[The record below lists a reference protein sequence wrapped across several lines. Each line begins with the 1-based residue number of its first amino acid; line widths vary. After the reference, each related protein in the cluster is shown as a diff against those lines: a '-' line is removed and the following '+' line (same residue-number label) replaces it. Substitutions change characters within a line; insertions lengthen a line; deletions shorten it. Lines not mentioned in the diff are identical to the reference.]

1 MVIKEYFEDVYNR
14 VIDQKDNYEKTTV
27 AVGEHF
33 ADIYTSDSA
42 LKRVFFYSIAHLI
55 NYNALT
61 LSSLTIYCIKDDIL
75 EERLKAPTLCADE
88 LSLNGTYNNSDSDR
102 YFIFYQPWL
111 HQIYLYDS
119 LHNIAIYWVKSIN
132 NIPWWEP
139 TFSFRIIFHWWSL
152 KTPYQLIHSGAISK
166 DGNKTF
172 LFPAP
177 SGSGKSTTTLQLWLS
192 GFLYLGDDYIMI
204 DVDKNIVYQL
214 YSTAKVETIT
224 LEKFLPELKEKIINK
239 NKLQEQKGILHI
251 ENLQKIYALPI
262 SCIIIPNISSGN
274 YGIFECNKSAAQLAI
289 APTTLH
295 HLPHNRDT
303 SFRKITKLVQTNKT
317 YIWNLPP
324 LRDTLVNQFS
334 QFQVNE

>member
-1 MVIKEYFEDVYNR
+1 MLIKEYFEDVYNR
-14 VIDQKDNYEKTTV
+14 IIERKGNYEKTCI

-33 ADIYTSDSA
+33 ADIYTSDKE
-42 LKRVFFYSIAHLI
+42 LKRIFFYSIAHLI
-55 NYNALT
+55 TYNAAA
-61 LSSLTIYCIKDDIL
+61 LSSLTIYCITDDIL
-75 EERLKAPTLCADE
+75 EKRLKAPMLSAEE

-102 YFIFYQPWL
+102 YYIFYQPWL

-119 LHNIAIYWVKSIN
+119 LYNIAIYWVKNIN
-132 NIPWWEP
+132 DIPWWEP

-152 KTPYQLIHSGAISK
+152 QTPYQLIHSGAISK

-204 DVDKNIVYQL
+204 DIEKNKVYQL
-214 YSTAKVETIT
+214 YSTAKVEPDT
-224 LEKFLPELKEKIINK
+224 LDKFLPELKEKIINK
-239 NKLQEQKGILHI
+239 NELQEQKGILHI
-251 ENLQKIYALPI
+251 ENLQKIYSLPI
-262 SCIIIPNISSGN
+262 AGIITPKISPGR
-274 YGIFECNKSAAQLAI
+274 YGIFECSKSTAQLAI

-295 HLPHNRDT
+295 HLPHNREA
-303 SFRKITKLVQTNKT
+303 SFSKISKLVQTNKT

-324 LRDTLVNQFS
+324 LRDSLVKQFS
-334 QFQVNE
+334 QLEVNE